1 MVGDSV
7 GKNYNLLNSRVEKF
21 LKAYMTE
28 RVDMINATTRVAVQK
43 ALESDD
49 PQAAVRHVF
58 EVARDS
64 RAKIIALTEV
74 TRSSNFGAIDAGKWV
89 GALEF
94 KRWITQE
101 DLQVRDAHEHM
112 QNQVVPWNDPF
123 EAPNGSHAQWPGGF
137 SEPELSIGCFPGDVP
152 VSFSGLQK
160 VYRRRYEGDL
170 AVLTLND
177 GRQFP
182 VTPNHPL
189 LTKQGWRPAGS
200 LEQGDHLIS
209 SRFVDHVIGA
219 RSQPNPYQRPMM
231 IEQVFGFGAKDMPPW
246 RALGEPADFH
256 GDGRYGDVDIE
267 LIDSKLMDRLKASFF
282 QEFDQRRLINPDD
295 SGLGFRALNEF
306 VMRTFHATYGA
317 MGRFAETLAFLVGGS
332 SHAMEHAFA
341 SIARFDASLQQA
353 ASNRVTIDAEFAS
366 DLFFGKLSV
375 KRGHLLGSNIPPSVP
390 RTIYA
395 ERREASI
402 KGRPPDA
409 EALADLLGSD
419 RFRNQIADQCVNV
432 VGKTVVRWSGHVFN
446 LETASGHYSAMGAA
460 CQNCRCAAIP
470 ARAAQQREL
479 GDYADAVA
487 LYDDVRAPAVTKL
500 EAAWRQVFDEQ
511 EAAILAELG

>member
-1 MVGDSV
+1 VVGDSV

-137 SEPELSIGCFPGDVP
+137 REPELSIG
-152 VSFSGLQK
+152 
-160 VYRRRYEGDL
+160 
-170 AVLTLND
+170 
-177 GRQFP
+177 
-182 VTPNHPL
+182 
-189 LTKQGWRPAGS
+189 
-200 LEQGDHLIS
+200 
-209 SRFVDHVIGA
+209 
-219 RSQPNPYQRPMM
+219 
-231 IEQVFGFGAKDMPPW
+231 
-246 RALGEPADFH
+246 
-256 GDGRYGDVDIE
+256 
-267 LIDSKLMDRLKASFF
+267 
-282 QEFDQRRLINPDD
+282 
-295 SGLGFRALNEF
+295 
-306 VMRTFHATYGA
+306 
-317 MGRFAETLAFLVGGS
+317 
-332 SHAMEHAFA
+332 
-341 SIARFDASLQQA
+341 
-353 ASNRVTIDAEFAS
+353 
-366 DLFFGKLSV
+366 
-375 KRGHLLGSNIPPSVP
+375 
-390 RTIYA
+390 
-395 ERREASI
+395 
-402 KGRPPDA
+402 
-409 EALADLLGSD
+409 
-419 RFRNQIADQCVNV
+419 
-432 VGKTVVRWSGHVFN
+432 
-446 LETASGHYSAMGAA
+446 
-460 CQNCRCAAIP
+460 CRCAAIP